1 MFTFEFIVKTLVSA
15 LIITIIATISRRSTL
30 IGGLIAS
37 LPLTS
42 ILALIWMY
50 HDGSSVQSMIELST
64 IIFWMVIPS
73 LIFFIV
79 FPILLKMNVHFYV
92 ALIGASGVLIIT
104 YALYTQ
110 ILLRFNIRL

>member
-1 MFTFEFIVKTLVSA
+1 MFTFEFLIKTLFSA
-15 LIITIIATISRRSTL
+15 FIISVIAYISRKNTT

-42 ILALIWMY
+42 ILALVWMY
-50 HDGSSVQSMIELST
+50 HDGSSVQSMIDLSQ

-79 FPILLKMNVHFYV
+79 FPIFLRMNFPFYG
-92 ALIGASGVLIIT
+92 ALISSSLILIVT

-110 ILLRFNIRL
+110 LLSLFNIKL